1 VWEREERENGRW
13 ESWETVYERER
24 VEGGERAWDIV
35 KWRERERDE
44 RDRRRREREGGWEN
58 FEAHFLPFCVLL
70 SELVGHKKK
79 DEIS

>member
-1 VWEREERENGRW
+1 MRG
-13 ESWETVYERER
+13 T
-24 VEGGERAWDIV
+24 EGGER
-35 KWRERERDE
+35 
-44 RDRRRREREGGWEN
+44 EGGGEN